1 VSACPLF
8 IETIFGALSSLMS
21 VIILLTLVSLS
32 IALFFL
38 GAFIWNIRKGQY
50 DDEEGDSIRILFDQP
65 KDDTPSPH
73 S

>member
-1 VSACPLF
+1 
-8 IETIFGALSSLMS
+8 MS